1 MASTPDSNPTIRV
14 AAEGDLPAILRI
26 YNHYVETSHATFDT
40 ERLTVGERK
49 GWMRQFDETGPYR
62 LIVAHRGPSLCGFAY
77 SAQFRSRPAYDVSV
91 ETTVYVAP
99 EAIGGGLGRALYGS
113 LLEAVDDAG
122 IHRAYAGI
130 ALPNEPSVGL
140 HEQFGFRRVGT
151 FSEVGYKFGRYWDVA
166 WFERRPRGGQTA
178 TRSC

>member
-1 MASTPDSNPTIRV
+1 VASTFDSNWAIR
-14 AAEGDLPAILRI
+14 AAGEGDLPAILRI

-40 ERLTVGERK
+40 EPMTVGQRT
-49 GWMRQFDETGPYR
+49 GWMQQFDETGPYR

-99 EAIGGGLGRALYGS
+99 KAIGRGLGRALYGS
-113 LLEAVDDAG
+113 LLGEIDGAG

-130 ALPNEPSVGL
+130 ALPNEPSVSL
-140 HEQFGFRRVGT
+140 HEHFGFRHVGT

-166 WFERRPRGGQTA
+166 WFERRPPGRQTA